1 MNDDRMK
8 PAEAAPSHLR
18 SALSLRCGPLPGKPV
33 TKTMTEDG
41 GWQIMSGN
49 NQAAKLMPW
58 WKEPTKDQWYA
69 YTAAW
74 LGWTLDAF
82 DFTVFLVLIV
92 PIAKEFDAPL
102 TAVAL
107 VGTLTLWMR
116 LIGAVSAGWMADRMG
131 RRAPLMIS
139 ILWYSICNFIA
150 GFSPTFIFLLFF
162 RTLLGIGMGAEWPA
176 GAALAMETWPT
187 RSRGLMSAVLQNSW
201 AIGYLIS
208 ALLYA
213 TIFDVIGWRGM
224 LWLGVLPA
232 LAVVWIRF
240 YVKEP
245 EIWVENQR
253 LQKASA
259 VAVKTP
265 LFEIFKRKMIWNT
278 LTACLWMASGFVTY
292 YSTAGLFA
300 TWLTKDLHMSP
311 AAVGWPLVFF
321 NIATFVSAF
330 AWGAVADRYGRR
342 IAMIIPAVIGLFV
355 TPLYLMSTSYT
366 MIAIGFAVQGAF
378 AGSMYT
384 QIPAYMNERFP
395 TEVRAT
401 AAAFCYHQGAIF
413 GGLMPL
419 VLTWFAIDWGF
430 GFAMP
435 MMIASAAAICIY
447 CVALLAYPDTHG
459 QEMTA
464 ELQLAPSGDD

>member
-1 MNDDRMK
+1 M
-8 PAEAAPSHLR
+8 
-18 SALSLRCGPLPGKPV
+18 
-33 TKTMTEDG
+33 
-41 GWQIMSGN
+41 
-49 NQAAKLMPW
+49 
-58 WKEPTKDQWYA
+58 
-69 YTAAW
+69 
-74 LGWTLDAF
+74 
-82 DFTVFLVLIV
+82 
-92 PIAKEFDAPL
+92 PIAKEFDEPL
-102 TAVAL
+102 TWVAL

-116 LIGAVSAGWMADRMG
+116 LLGAVASGWMADRMG

-150 GFSPTFIFLLFF
+150 GFSPTFLFLLVF

-213 TIFDVIGWRGM
+213 TIYDYIGWRGM

-232 LAVVWIRF
+232 LVAVWIRF

-253 LQKASA
+253 QQKEQA
-259 VAVKTP
+259 VVMTAP
-265 LFEIFKRKMIWNT
+265 LIAIFQRKMIWNT
-278 LTACLWMASGFVTY
+278 ITACMWMASGFITY
-292 YSTAGLFA
+292 YATAGLFA
-300 TWLTKDLHMSP
+300 TWLTKDLMMSP

-321 NIATFVSAF
+321 NMATFVSAF
-330 AWGAVADRYGRR
+330 LWGFLADKYGRR
-342 IAMIIPAVIGLFV
+342 LAMIIRVAIGLIV
-355 TPLYLMSTSYT
+355 TPLYLMATSYT
-366 MIAIGFAVQGAF
+366 MIAVFFALQGAF

-413 GGLMPL
+413 GGLVPL
-419 VLTWFAIDWGF
+419 VLTWFAVDWGM
-430 GFAMP
+430 GFALP
-435 MMIASAAAICIY
+435 MMICSAAGIVCYIA
-447 CVALLAYPDTHG
+447 ALLAYPDTHG

-464 ELQLAPSGDD
+464 DLQLTPVSPGND